1 MTKPKEAADM
11 KRTALITGASK
22 GLGRVIATY
31 LARSGYDVI
40 LTARGQ
46 SELQAVAHELRK
58 EDAYV
63 TAIAG
68 DVTGAAHRRRL
79 ADAVVEAG
87 GLDILVN
94 NASDLGPSP
103 MPELAD
109 YPLDALRNVFEANV
123 VAPIALVQELRD
135 ALRARHGLV
144 VNVTS
149 DAAVGAYEA
158 WGGYGASK
166 AALELASRTLATE
179 LRSDGIGVV
188 VVDPGDMR
196 TDMHQAAFP
205 GEDISDRP
213 LPDVT
218 VPFWAWLFAADHL
231 SISGGRYQAQS
242 ERWELDAAGSAA
254 PAGAAS

>member
-1 MTKPKEAADM
+1 M
-11 KRTALITGASK
+11 KRTALVTGASR
-22 GLGRVIATY
+22 GLGRVIATL
-31 LARSGYDVI
+31 LARSDYDLVI
-40 LTARGQ
+40 TARRQ
-46 SELQAVAHELRK
+46 RELTDVAHELRK
-58 EDAYV
+58 EGAYV

-79 ADAVVEAG
+79 ADEVAQLG
-87 GLDILVN
+87 GLDVLVN

-103 MPELAD
+103 LPALSG
-109 YPLDALRNVFEANV
+109 YPLDALREVFETNV
-123 VAPIALVQELRD
+123 IAPIALVQELLP
-135 ALRARHGLV
+135 ALRARGGLV

-149 DAAVGAYEA
+149 DAAVGAYES

-166 AALELASRTLATE
+166 AALELVTRTLAAE
-179 LRSDGIGVV
+179 LRPDGVGAV

-218 VPFWAWLFAADHL
+218 IPFWAWLFETDHL
-231 SISGGRYQAQS
+231 SVSGGRYQAQG
-242 ERWELDAAGSAA
+242 ERWEI
-254 PAGAAS
+254 AS

>member
-1 MTKPKEAADM
+1 MKP
-11 KRTALITGASK
+11 TALVTGASR
-22 GLGRVIATY
+22 GLGRVVATY
-31 LARSGYDVI
+31 LARSGHDLV

-46 SELQAVAHELRK
+46 RDLQVVAHAFRK
-58 EDAYV
+58 EGASV

-68 DVTGAAHRRRL
+68 DVTDATHRRRL
-79 ADAVVEAG
+79 ADEVAELG
-87 GLDILVN
+87 GLDVLVN

-109 YPLDALRNVFEANV
+109 YPLDALRDVFDANV
-123 VAPIALVQELRD
+123 VAPIALVQELRR
-135 ALRARHGLV
+135 ALRERHGLV

-149 DAAVGAYEA
+149 DAAVGAYET

-166 AALELASRTLATE
+166 AALELASRTLAGE
-179 LRSDGIGVV
+179 LRADGIGVV
-188 VVDPGDMR
+188 TVDPGDMR

-218 VPFWAWLFAADHL
+218 IPFWAWLFAADHL
-231 SISGGRYQAQS
+231 SVSGGRYQAQA
-242 ERWELDAAGSAA
+242 ERWEI
-254 PAGAAS
+254 AS